1 MRARLIKKADI
12 ESMEAEKQVQ
22 PPPVSK
28 VTNVADWVKEREESK
43 RQLSATSVRERFA
56 LLFGQPRAANG

>member
-12 ESMEAEKQVQ
+12 EAIETEKQIQ
-22 PPPVSK
+22 PALTRK
-28 VTNVADWVKEREESK
+28 VTNVADWVKERQGSQ
-43 RQLSATSVRERFA
+43 RQASATSVRQRFA